1 MKEKFCSKR
10 QIHIKPF
17 LMVSVKQMSVIRLKI
32 NETYINKYT
41 DEKNSNHLQVR
52 LLTRTETISRIFL
65 TSQKTS
71 TLN

>member
-1 MKEKFCSKR
+1 
-10 QIHIKPF
+10 
-17 LMVSVKQMSVIRLKI
+17 MSVIRLKI
-32 NETYINKYT
+32 NETDINKYT

-52 LLTRTETISRIFL
+52 LLTITETISRIFL